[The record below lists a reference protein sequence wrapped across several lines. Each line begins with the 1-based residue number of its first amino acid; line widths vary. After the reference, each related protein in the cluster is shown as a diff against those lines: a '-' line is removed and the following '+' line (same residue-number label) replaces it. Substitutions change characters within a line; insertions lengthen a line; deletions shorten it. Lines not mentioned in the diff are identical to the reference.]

1 MKIYGGDYLPMMSNM
16 KGLHPDIADWIL
28 TEGYGKVLSRR
39 ILNTRIRELL
49 VVATLT
55 AMGLWRQLPSHIN
68 GAINVGAKKR
78 EIEIVIQ
85 SISNLINSRN
95 AIMAKNILTDL
106 DK

>member
-39 ILNTRIRELL
+39 ILNTRTRELL

-55 AMGLWRQLPSHIN
+55 AMGLWRQLPSHIK
-68 GAINVGAKKR
+68 GAMNVGANEK
-78 EIEIVIQ
+78 EIETVVK
-85 SISNLINSRN
+85 SIREFVNSRN
-95 AIMAKNILTDL
+95 IFRAKSILANL
-106 DK
+106 